1 MITTKK
7 ICLEDTQI
15 KMRKGSKHV
24 TIKFNKTQYKTARE
38 KEEQKN
44 YEIDRK
50 QENGINKCFISKA
63 TLCVK
68 ELSSPIKKDI
78 DWLNEF

>member
-38 KEEQKN
+38 RKRNKRTTKLTENKKMVLISALYQKLL
-44 YEIDRK
+44 Y
-50 QENGINKCFISKA
+50 
-63 TLCVK
+63 V
-68 ELSSPIKKDI
+68 
-78 DWLNEF
+78 